1 VAGME
6 RGQHSESRQVTSDA
20 ETAPPENEAL
30 YRVLVESS
38 NDLIVLVDCEG
49 RCSYANPSF
58 ARVFGGARAFPV
70 ERFHH
75 DDREA
80 LKRVLREST
89 VGDGAVT
96 IFRYFDAA
104 GNRGCLECSV
114 SPVRHHGQPHVLA
127 VLRDV
132 TDRER
137 ANEAQ
142 RAQLRFL
149 ECLEHINGA
158 VHGADDVDAMLS
170 AALSVVLDDLAC
182 DSAWLLYLGE
192 PDMPKL
198 RVVMERTRSEWP
210 GALARGVDFPNEPEV
225 ATFVHE
231 ALALGRVARY
241 GPGQQSGVPRPLA
254 AELGVRSAMAVA
266 IRPQANRQFLLG
278 IHQCSHDRTWTED
291 DARLFEQIGV
301 RLAGGLRS
309 LLLLRD
315 LRESESKLASAE
327 RLARVGYWDLD
338 LVDDRYTWS
347 DEAGHIFGRRFER
360 PITRDASRAFLHP
373 DDRASVQ
380 RASEEA
386 MAKGRSFELEF
397 RVLRPSGDVRV
408 VHSHGNLLRDE
419 SGRARSFFGTIQD
432 VTERRFAEDRLR
444 ESEREFRTTFELAA
458 VGQAQADPATG
469 RLLRVNRKLCDL
481 LGYSEQEL
489 LECSFS
495 ELTHP
500 DDRERELRLFYLL
513 AKGEL
518 PELVIE
524 KRMIRKDGAE
534 VWVRITASLIFDDD
548 GQPLRAVAIGEDV
561 TLRKRT
567 EAALLE
573 SHGLLNAVIEGT
585 SDAVF
590 IKDLEGRYRL
600 INSAGARFLGRSV
613 EDVLGKDDRTL
624 FSAETAALV
633 MAHDRRV
640 IASGA
645 SLTSEEIATAAGMTR
660 TYLSTKSAQRDEQGK
675 IIGLIGISRDVT
687 GLKHLEEQFRQA
699 QKMEAIGRLAGGVA
713 HDFNNLLT
721 VINGNASLVAQHLRS
736 DPEGNELL
744 TEIQDA
750 GKRAA
755 TLTSQLLAFSRK
767 QVLQPQVVNLN
778 LLLDALW
785 KMLRRLIGEDVE
797 LIFEGAPELGL
808 ARVDPGQF
816 EQAVINLA
824 VNGRDAMPQGGRLT
838 IETSNVDLDDT
849 YVAQHPDVSPARYVC
864 VAVRDSGAGM
874 DAETRASIFEPFFT
888 TKSRGKGTGLGLPMV
903 YGFLKQ
909 SGGHVEV
916 DTEQGVG
923 TTIKLYLPRAEGATI
938 VPRPVREPAREDG
951 GTETILLVE
960 DESSVRNLVGRVLRG
975 KGYQVLEATTGEEAL
990 AVAGQ
995 HSGPIHLL
1003 LTDIVMPRMSGREL
1017 ALALTKVRTTLRVLF
1032 MSGYTDE
1039 NVIRSVE
1046 APDEGFLPKPFSPA
1060 VVVERVRA
1068 VLDA

>member
-1 VAGME
+1 
-6 RGQHSESRQVTSDA
+6 
-20 ETAPPENEAL
+20 
-30 YRVLVESS
+30 
-38 NDLIVLVDCEG
+38 
-49 RCSYANPSF
+49 
-58 ARVFGGARAFPV
+58 VFGAVSAFPV
-70 ERFHH
+70 ERFHC

-80 LKRVLREST
+80 LRRAFHEST
-89 VGDGAVT
+89 VGDGT
-96 IFRYFDAA
+96 ITVFRYFDAA
-104 GNRGCLECSV
+104 GSCCWLECSA
-114 SPVRHHGQPHVLA
+114 SPVRYRGQPHFLG

-137 ANEAQ
+137 ANQAQ

-158 VHGADDVDAMLS
+158 VHGSDDVDAMLG
-170 AALSVVLDDLAC
+170 AALSVVLEDFAC
-182 DSAWLLYLGE
+182 DRAWLLYAGE
-192 PDMPKL
+192 PDMPRL
-198 RVVMERTRSEWP
+198 RVVMERTRSAWP
-210 GALARGVDFPNEPEV
+210 GAMARGVDFPNEPEV
-225 ATFVHE
+225 AASVRE
-231 ALALGRVARY
+231 ALALGQVVVRY
-241 GPGQQSGVPRPLA
+241 GPGQSRNVPPPLA
-254 AELGVRSAMAVA
+254 ADFGVRSAMVIA
-266 IRPQANRQFLLG
+266 IRPLVNRSYLFG
-278 IHQCSHDRTWTED
+278 IHQCSYDRTWTED
-291 DARLFEQIGV
+291 EARLFEQIGI
-301 RLAGGLRS
+301 RLAVALRS

-338 LVDDRYTWS
+338 LIDDRYTWS
-347 DEAGHIFGRRFER
+347 EEAGHIFGRRFER
-360 PITRDASRAFLHP
+360 PITRAASREFLHP
-373 DDRASVQ
+373 DDRESV
-380 RASEEA
+380 RHESEQA
-386 MAKGRSFELEF
+386 MAAGRAFETEF
-397 RVLRPSGDVRV
+397 RVLRPGGDVRV

-419 SGRARSFFGTIQD
+419 SGRPRSFFGTIQD
-432 VTERRFAEDRLR
+432 VTERRLAEDRLR

-469 RLLRVNRKLCDL
+469 RLLRVNRKLCEL

-489 LECSFS
+489 LACSFS

-518 PELVIE
+518 PELAIE

-534 VWVRITASLIFDDD
+534 VWVRITASLIFDDN

-585 SDAVF
+585 SDAIFV
-590 IKDLEGRYRL
+590 KDLEGRYRL

-624 FSAETAALV
+624 FSSETAALV

-645 SLTSEEIATAAGMTR
+645 SLTSEEIGTAAGTTR

-675 IIGLIGISRDVT
+675 VIGLIGIARDVT
-687 GLKHLEEQFRQA
+687 ELKHLEEQFRQA

-721 VINGNASLVAQHLRS
+721 VINGNASLVAQHLRN
-736 DPEGNELL
+736 DPEGDELIA
-744 TEIQDA
+744 EIHDA

-778 LLLDALW
+778 LLLDALS

-797 LIFEGAPELGL
+797 LIFDGAPGLGL

-824 VNGRDAMPQGGRLT
+824 VNGRDAMPHGGRLT
-838 IETSNVDLDDT
+838 IETSNVDLDAT
-849 YVAQHPDVSPARYVC
+849 YAAQHPDVSPARYVC

-923 TTIKLYLPRAEGATI
+923 TTIKLYLPRAEGPTVMA
-938 VPRPVREPAREDG
+938 RAAREPARADG
-951 GTETILLVE
+951 GLETILLVE
-960 DESSVRNLVGRVLRG
+960 DESSVRNLVGRVLRS
-975 KGYQVLEATTGEEAL
+975 KGYQILEATTGEEAL
-990 AVAGQ
+990 AVANQ

-1017 ALALTKVRTTLRVLF
+1017 ALTLTKARATMRVLF

-1039 NVIRSVE
+1039 NVIRHVGD
-1046 APDEGFLPKPFSPA
+1046 PDSGFLQKPFSPA
-1060 VVVERVRA
+1060 VVIERVRA
-1068 VLDA
+1068 ALDAGKDA